1 MKILTI
7 NGIRTDGSTSTDR
20 LGRKLSEQGY
30 RTFDVNYPR
39 VSIFT
44 ARSRK
49 RQLKNAKILKDSSND
64 GDVLIA
70 HSYGCLLALRAMELG
85 AKFSHVFLFAPAM
98 NVDFTFPY
106 LGMTQLKVIHNP
118 TDQAIKMG
126 NWLWFHDFGKMGRLG
141 YKGPPD
147 PRITNILDKNGKKG
161 ARNHSH
167 YFNKDNID
175 AWARFIINNIK
186 TLSN

>member
-7 NGIRTDGSTSTDR
+7 NGIRTDGSTSTDI
-20 LGRKLSEQGY
+20 LGDKLAMYDYEV
-30 RTFDVNYPR
+30 FDVNYPR
-39 VSIFT
+39 VNIFT

-49 RQLKNAKILKDSSND
+49 RQRKNAKILKNKTND

-106 LGMTQLKVIHNP
+106 LGMTEMNVIHNP
-118 TDQAIKMG
+118 TDEAIKLG
-126 NWLWFHDFGKMGRLG
+126 NWLWFHDFGKMGRIG

-147 PRITNILDKNGKKG
+147 TRITNVLDNKGKQG
-161 ARNHSH
+161 ERNHSH
-167 YFNKDNID
+167 YFNEDNINE
-175 AWARFIINNIK
+175 WAKFVIK
-186 TLSN
+186 AISAD

>member
-7 NGIRTDGSTSTDR
+7 NGIRTNGGSSTDKI
-20 LGRKLSEQGY
+20 GGCLSRSGFEVL
-30 RTFDVNYPR
+30 DVNYPK
-39 VSIFT
+39 VNIFT

-49 RQLKNAKILKDSSND
+49 RQLSNAQNLVNKACD

-106 LGMTQLKVIHNP
+106 LGMENCTVIYNK
-118 TDQAIKMG
+118 TDKAIKMG
-126 NWLWFHDFGKMGRLG
+126 NWLWFHDFGKMGSQG
-141 YKGPPD
+141 YKGAPD
-147 PRITNILDKNGKKG
+147 PRIINMEDEKG
-161 ARNHSH
+161 IKGDRNHSH
-167 YFNKDNID
+167 YFNNENID
-175 AWARFIINNIK
+175 SWVEFIRSKI
-186 TLSN
+186 T